1 LGNLLLLEG
10 GELVALGMLELDKNR
25 KFCYQC
31 CLSRFGALP
40 REVGMQRLRMRR
52 LGIQRSFGRSWGLAL
67 VLLGVAA
74 WAAAW
79 LTPARAQQS
88 APAASPPAAAPAK
101 PKPKPK
107 SETKPET
114 KPEAAKPAAPAA
126 KPSSPA
132 AAAAGGAQ
140 PKLLG
145 QYGIWGA
152 YTASPGG
159 KKVCFVLAKPNS
171 SETNPPNRPRNPIYM
186 FISSRP
192 ADKVTNE
199 VSLVIG
205 YPFKAGTEAT
215 AQIGGTSF
223 ALYTQQDGAWIKNAT
238 EEAKMVDAMRGGDS
252 AVIKGVS
259 AKGTQ
264 STDTFALKGV
274 SQALDRTGQE
284 CK

>member
-1 LGNLLLLEG
+1 VLLLLG
-10 GELVALGMLELDKNR
+10 
-25 KFCYQC
+25 
-31 CLSRFGALP
+31 
-40 REVGMQRLRMRR
+40 
-52 LGIQRSFGRSWGLAL
+52 
-67 VLLGVAA
+67 
-74 WAAAW
+74 AAAW
-79 LTPARAQQS
+79 VAVWLAPARAQQS

-101 PKPKPK
+101 PKPKP
-107 SETKPET
+107 ETKPET
-114 KPEAAKPAAPAA
+114 KPEAAKPAAPPAA
-126 KPSSPA
+126 KPASPA

-159 KKVCFVLAKPNS
+159 KKVCFALAKPTA
-171 SETNPPNRPRNPIYM
+171 SETNPPNRPRNPVYI
-186 FISSRP
+186 FISTRP

-199 VSLVIG
+199 ISLVAG

-215 AQIGGTSF
+215 AQVGGTSF

-238 EEAKMVDAMRGGDS
+238 EEAKMVDAMRGGDN

-264 STDTFALKGV
+264 STDTFSLKGM
-274 SQALDRTGQE
+274 SQALDRTAQE

>member
-1 LGNLLLLEG
+1 MGI
-10 GELVALGMLELDKNR
+10 
-25 KFCYQC
+25 
-31 CLSRFGALP
+31 
-40 REVGMQRLRMRR
+40 RR
-52 LGIQRSFGRSWGLAL
+52 LGRSWGL
-67 VLLGVAA
+67 VLLLLAA
-74 WAAAW
+74 WVAVW
-79 LTPARAQQS
+79 LAPAHAQQS

-107 SETKPET
+107 PET

-126 KPSSPA
+126 AKPASP
-132 AAAAGGAQ
+132 AAAGGAQ

-159 KKVCFVLAKPNS
+159 KKVCFVLAKPTG

-192 ADKVTNE
+192 ADKVSNE
-199 VSLVIG
+199 VSIVIG
-205 YPFKAGTEAT
+205 YPFKPGSDAG
-215 AQIGGTSF
+215 AQIGSTSF
-223 ALYTQQDGAWIKNAT
+223 ALYTQQDGAWIKNAA
-238 EEAKMVDAMRGGDS
+238 EEAHMVDAMRSADT
-252 AVIKGVS
+252 AVIRGVS

-264 STDTFALKGV
+264 STDTYTLKGV
-274 SQALDRTGQE
+274 AQALDRTAQE

>member
-1 LGNLLLLEG
+1 
-10 GELVALGMLELDKNR
+10 
-25 KFCYQC
+25 
-31 CLSRFGALP
+31 
-40 REVGMQRLRMRR
+40 MQRLRMRR
-52 LGIQRSFGRSWGLAL
+52 LGLQRSFGCCCGLAL
-67 VLLGVAA
+67 VLLG
-74 WAAAW
+74 AAAW
-79 LTPARAQQS
+79 IAAWQGPAHAQQS

-107 SETKPET
+107 PETTKPEAT

-145 QYGIWGA
+145 QYGPWGA

-159 KKVCFVLAKPNS
+159 KKVCFVLAKPSS

-186 FISSRP
+186 FISTRP

-223 ALYTQQDGAWIKNAT
+223 ALYTQQDGAWIKNAA

-264 STDTFALKGV
+264 STDSFSLKGV

>member
-1 LGNLLLLEG
+1 VLL
-10 GELVALGMLELDKNR
+10 
-25 KFCYQC
+25 
-31 CLSRFGALP
+31 
-40 REVGMQRLRMRR
+40 
-52 LGIQRSFGRSWGLAL
+52 
-67 VLLGVAA
+67 LLGVAA
-74 WAAAW
+74 WVAVW
-79 LTPARAQQS
+79 LAPAHAQQS

-107 SETKPET
+107 PET

-126 KPSSPA
+126 AKPASP
-132 AAAAGGAQ
+132 AAAGGAQ

-159 KKVCFVLAKPNS
+159 KKVCFVLAKPTG
-171 SETNPPNRPRNPIYM
+171 SETNPPNRPRNPVYM
-186 FISSRP
+186 FISTRP

-199 VSLVIG
+199 VSLVVG

-215 AQIGGTSF
+215 AQVGGTSF

-274 SQALDRTGQE
+274 AQALDRTAQE

>member
-1 LGNLLLLEG
+1 MGI
-10 GELVALGMLELDKNR
+10 
-25 KFCYQC
+25 
-31 CLSRFGALP
+31 
-40 REVGMQRLRMRR
+40 RR
-52 LGIQRSFGRSWGLAL
+52 LGRSWGL
-67 VLLGVAA
+67 VLLLLAA
-74 WAAAW
+74 WVAVW
-79 LTPARAQQS
+79 LAPAHAQQS

-107 SETKPET
+107 
-114 KPEAAKPAAPAA
+114 PEAAKPAAPAA
-126 KPSSPA
+126 AKPASP
-132 AAAAGGAQ
+132 AAAGGAQ

-159 KKVCFVLAKPNS
+159 KKVCFVLAKPTA
-171 SETNPPNRPRNPIYM
+171 SETNPPNRPRNPVYM
-186 FISSRP
+186 FISTRP

-199 VSLVIG
+199 VSLVVG
-205 YPFKAGTEAT
+205 YPFKVGTEAT
-215 AQIGGTSF
+215 AQVGGTSF

-238 EEAKMVDAMRGGDS
+238 EEAKMVDAMRGGDN

-274 SQALDRTGQE
+274 SQALDRTAQE

>member
-1 LGNLLLLEG
+1 MGI
-10 GELVALGMLELDKNR
+10 
-25 KFCYQC
+25 
-31 CLSRFGALP
+31 
-40 REVGMQRLRMRR
+40 RR
-52 LGIQRSFGRSWGLAL
+52 LGRSWGL
-67 VLLGVAA
+67 VLLLLAA
-74 WAAAW
+74 WVAVW
-79 LTPARAQQS
+79 LAPAHAQQS

-107 SETKPET
+107 PET

-126 KPSSPA
+126 AKPASP
-132 AAAAGGAQ
+132 AAAGGAQ

-159 KKVCFVLAKPNS
+159 KKVCFVLAKPTA
-171 SETNPPNRPRNPIYM
+171 SETNPPNRPRNPVYM
-186 FISSRP
+186 FISTRP

-199 VSLVIG
+199 VSLVVG
-205 YPFKAGTEAT
+205 YPFKVGTEAT
-215 AQIGGTSF
+215 AQVGGTSF

-238 EEAKMVDAMRGGDS
+238 EEAKMVDAMRGGDN

-274 SQALDRTGQE
+274 SQALDRTAQE

>member
-1 LGNLLLLEG
+1 LLL
-10 GELVALGMLELDKNR
+10 
-25 KFCYQC
+25 
-31 CLSRFGALP
+31 
-40 REVGMQRLRMRR
+40 
-52 LGIQRSFGRSWGLAL
+52 
-67 VLLGVAA
+67 AA
-74 WAAAW
+74 WVAVW
-79 LTPARAQQS
+79 LAPAHAQQS

-107 SETKPET
+107 PET

-126 KPSSPA
+126 AKPASP
-132 AAAAGGAQ
+132 AAAGGAQ

-159 KKVCFVLAKPNS
+159 KKVCFVLAKPTG
-171 SETNPPNRPRNPIYM
+171 SETNPPNRPRNPVYM
-186 FISSRP
+186 FISTRP

-199 VSLVIG
+199 VSLVVG

-215 AQIGGTSF
+215 AQVGGTSF

-238 EEAKMVDAMRGGDS
+238 EEAKMVDAMRGGDN

-264 STDTFALKGV
+264 STDTFALKGM
-274 SQALDRTGQE
+274 SQALDRTAQE

>member
-1 LGNLLLLEG
+1 
-10 GELVALGMLELDKNR
+10 M
-25 KFCYQC
+25 
-31 CLSRFGALP
+31 
-40 REVGMQRLRMRR
+40 
-52 LGIQRSFGRSWGLAL
+52 
-67 VLLGVAA
+67 
-74 WAAAW
+74 AAW
-79 LTPARAQQS
+79 LGPARAQQS
-88 APAASPPAAAPAK
+88 APAASPPAAATTK

-107 SETKPET
+107 
-114 KPEAAKPAAPAA
+114 PEAAPAKPAAPSAA
-126 KPSSPA
+126 KPASPA

-159 KKVCFVLAKPNS
+159 KKVCFALAKPTA
-171 SETNPPNRPRNPIYM
+171 SETNPPNRPRNPVYM
-186 FISSRP
+186 FISTRP

-199 VSLVIG
+199 VSLVVG

-215 AQIGGTSF
+215 AQVGGTSF
-223 ALYTQQDGAWIKNAT
+223 PLYTQQDGAWIKDAT
-238 EEAKMVDAMRGGDS
+238 EEAKMVGAMRGGES

-264 STDTFALKGV
+264 STDTFSLKGV
-274 SQALDRTGQE
+274 AQALDRTAQE

>member
-1 LGNLLLLEG
+1 MGI
-10 GELVALGMLELDKNR
+10 
-25 KFCYQC
+25 
-31 CLSRFGALP
+31 
-40 REVGMQRLRMRR
+40 RR
-52 LGIQRSFGRSWGLAL
+52 LGRSWGL
-67 VLLGVAA
+67 VLLLLAA
-74 WAAAW
+74 WVAVW
-79 LTPARAQQS
+79 LAPAHAQQS

-107 SETKPET
+107 PET

-126 KPSSPA
+126 AKPASP
-132 AAAAGGAQ
+132 AAAGGAQ

-159 KKVCFVLAKPNS
+159 KKVCFVLAKPTA
-171 SETNPPNRPRNPIYM
+171 SETNPPNRPRNPVYM
-186 FISSRP
+186 FISTRP

-199 VSLVIG
+199 VSLVVG

-215 AQIGGTSF
+215 AQVGGTSF

-238 EEAKMVDAMRGGDS
+238 EEAKMVDAMRGGNS

-274 SQALDRTGQE
+274 SQALDRTAQE